1 MYQMGPGQVS
11 VNSVLHALKAGY
23 RHFDTAEYYKNE
35 LDIGEALKMAN
46 IPRSEVFLTSKIF
59 QTKDG
64 RDVCKETLLKCLEN
78 IKSSYIDQ
86 YLIHAPQGGKV
97 LECYDTLLDLQKE
110 GLIKSIGVS
119 NFGVHHLEALKS
131 SGRPLPAV
139 NQIELHP
146 WCRNDDIVEFC
157 KKNNIAVV
165 GYSPITKGLKL
176 SDEVLN
182 EISKIY
188 IKSPAQILIKW
199 SLQNGFITIP
209 KSSTLSRID
218 ENSNVFDFW
227 INEQDMQT
235 LNSLGANAKF
245 VTGWDPTKN
254 EMSQFGPIF

>member
-1 MYQMGPGQVS
+1 MEPGQVS

-35 LDIGEALKMAN
+35 LDLGEALKMAN

-97 LECYDTLLDLQKE
+97 LECYNTLLDLQKE
-110 GLIKSIGVS
+110 GLVKSIGVS

-157 KKNNIAVV
+157 KNNNIAVV

-182 EISKIY
+182 EISKNY

-218 ENSNVFDFW
+218 ENSNVFDFC

-254 EMSQFGPIF
+254 DMSQFGPIF